1 MTNIL
6 FVSSSPRGAHSQ
18 SSKVA
23 ELLIAGIVAEDPAA
37 TVTRRDLARDPLPH
51 LDETYLGAVFGPAE
65 SHTDEHKRLLAL
77 SDTLVDEVLA
87 ADIIVIGSAMINFTV
102 TSTLKSWF
110 DFIARA
116 GGTFR
121 YTENGPE
128 GLVKGKRVVVVEAK
142 GGVYSDGPMKVH
154 DYQQP
159 WIRFILGF
167 LGMTDVEI
175 IQVEGQA
182 LGPDRASQGV
192 SEASDR
198 ASATARA
205 IAGDRVAA

>member
-6 FVSSSPRGAHSQ
+6 FVSSSPRGAASQ
-18 SSKVA
+18 STKVA
-23 ELLIAGIVAEDPAA
+23 ELLIAGIQAEDPTA
-37 TVTRRDLARDPLPH
+37 TVTRRDLAKDPLPH
-51 LDETYLGAVFGPAE
+51 VDEAYLGAVFAPADTH
-65 SHTDEHKRLLAL
+65 SDAQKQLLAL

-102 TSTLKSWF
+102 PSTLKSWF

-116 GGTFR
+116 GRTFR
-121 YTENGPE
+121 YDENGPQ

-142 GGVYSDGPMKVH
+142 GGIYSDGPMKVH

-159 WIRFILGF
+159 WVRFMLGF
-167 LGMTDVEI
+167 LGMTDVEVI
-175 IQVEGQA
+175 YVEGQA

-192 SEASDR
+192 SEASSQAD
-198 ASATARA
+198 ATARA
-205 IAGDRVAA
+205 IAGRIAA